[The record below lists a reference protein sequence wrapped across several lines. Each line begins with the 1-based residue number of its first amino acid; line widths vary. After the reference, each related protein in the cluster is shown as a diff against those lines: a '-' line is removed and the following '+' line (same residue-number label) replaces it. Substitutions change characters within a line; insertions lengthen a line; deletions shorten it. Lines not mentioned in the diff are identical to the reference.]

1 MAVIRGGMASVA
13 DTFITQMQDYLGLGA
28 EARTNVPGTVGDN
41 WKWRM
46 KAGAADGAI
55 AKKILRMTKL
65 YGRYDYSFDTGEKTT
80 MEDVDD

>member
-1 MAVIRGGMASVA
+1 M
-13 DTFITQMQDYLGLGA
+13 
-28 EARTNVPGTVGDN
+28 PGTVRDN